1 MSTVLMVYYCALIV
15 AASVLGGMAPLW
27 LRLSHRWMECAV
39 SFVAGVMLGIA
50 LLHLLPHAVLACVEG
65 AAPELVAPRVSW
77 ALGTCLLGFLTMFFV
92 ERFLCFHHH
101 DVPEQPADQGDDDQ
115 KSDQHCVHH
124 HGGANNE
131 ATGCC
136 EHDHAH
142 TDHATDLT
150 WSGAALGLGL
160 HSVIGG
166 IGLAASV
173 VHEADTAALPGFG
186 VFLATVLHKP
196 FDAMTISTLMARGGY
211 SVAARLAANALFALA
226 IPVGVAMFL
235 MGIAWGASETGV
247 GVGLALAFASGM
259 FLCISMSDLLPEL
272 QFHHHDRLKLS
283 AALLLG
289 LAVAIVAAKF
299 ESLGHRHP
307 LPQAQAEVGR

>member
-65 AAPELVAPRVSW
+65 VSPELVAPRVSW

-101 DVPEQPADQGDDDQ
+101 DVPEQPALTDSTG
-115 KSDQHCVHH
+115 HH
-124 HGGANNE
+124 HQTASDE

-142 TDHATDLT
+142 TDHASDLT

-173 VHEADTAALPGFG
+173 VHEADTSALPGFG

-196 FDAMTISTLMARGGY
+196 FDAMTISTLMSRGGY

-299 ESLGHRHP
+299 ETLGHRHP
-307 LPQAQAEVGR
+307 LPQGQASP